1 MAQINF
7 RIDDKTKREAEALF
21 GRMGL
26 TMSGAI
32 MVFLRQSINERGIP
46 FKLCLP
52 ASTLTEE
59 ELLRRVDDVE
69 NGCNCHYHD
78 LIEVDEEENA
88 TPKVR
93 SRRITHRHK
102 ETVA

>member
-52 ASTLTEE
+52 ASALTEE
-59 ELLRRVDDVE
+59 ELLAAGIKPNTVRLSIGTEHIDDIIA
-69 NGCNCHYHD
+69 D
-78 LIEVDEEENA
+78 LEEGFA
-88 TPKVR
+88 AIK
-93 SRRITHRHK
+93 
-102 ETVA
+102 